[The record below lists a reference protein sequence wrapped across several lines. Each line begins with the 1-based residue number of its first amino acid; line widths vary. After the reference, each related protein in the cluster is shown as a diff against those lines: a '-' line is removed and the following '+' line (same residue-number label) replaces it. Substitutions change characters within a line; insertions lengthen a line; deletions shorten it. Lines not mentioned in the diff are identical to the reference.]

1 MTGSESRS
9 GDVFDMAR
17 LRSFIELMKEHDL
30 SELDLKQEGQQIRL
44 CRYVIEAAPRAV
56 AHTPLPATSAAPPT
70 PSAAD
75 ERNIATIKS
84 PMVGTFYARPNP
96 TSEPFVKVGDRVSAD
111 KPVCLIEAMK
121 TYNEIPA
128 EISGAIVAVLV
139 EDGEFVDF
147 GRPLFKVDT
156 SK

>member
-1 MTGSESRS
+1 
-9 GDVFDMAR
+9 
-17 LRSFIELMKEHDL
+17 
-30 SELDLKQEGQQIRL
+30 
-44 CRYVIEAAPRAV
+44 
-56 AHTPLPATSAAPPT
+56 
-70 PSAAD
+70 
-75 ERNIATIKS
+75 
-84 PMVGTFYARPNP
+84 
-96 TSEPFVKVGDRVSAD
+96 VKVGDRVSAD